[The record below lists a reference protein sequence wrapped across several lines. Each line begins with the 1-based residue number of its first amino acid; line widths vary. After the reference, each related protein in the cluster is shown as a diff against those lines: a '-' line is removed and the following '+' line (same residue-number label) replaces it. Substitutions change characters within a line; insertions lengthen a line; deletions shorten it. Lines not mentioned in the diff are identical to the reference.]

1 MLLVPAVILTL
12 LGFVVW
18 GAGILLDFSGIA
30 VIGAVVAVA
39 VGAMILSDGLE
50 QRDGKIERQI
60 DNNTT
65 AIEPQ
70 TTPVQFLPSFPL
82 GLVWTLL
89 GGVLLLRGVDPD
101 A

>member
-18 GAGILLDFSGIA
+18 GAGILFDFSGLA
-30 VIGAVVAVA
+30 TIGAVMVVA
-39 VGAMILSDGLE
+39 VGAMILSDGLQ
-50 QRDGKIERQI
+50 QRDGTIERQV
-60 DNNTT
+60 DTNTT
-65 AIEPQ
+65 EIEPQ
-70 TTPVQFLPSFPL
+70 TTDVQFLPSFPL